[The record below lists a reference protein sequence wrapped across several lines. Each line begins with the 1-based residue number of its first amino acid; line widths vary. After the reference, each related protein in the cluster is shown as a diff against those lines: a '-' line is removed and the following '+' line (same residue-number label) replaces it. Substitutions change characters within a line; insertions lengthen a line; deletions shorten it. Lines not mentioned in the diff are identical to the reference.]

1 MVTGVIGMFWRISS
15 FPRCQY
21 HVFLS
26 HCAADRLALVH
37 PVYEKLMQRGIVP
50 WLDREDYYHGRDS
63 RTALRDGLLR
73 SRHVVFFVT
82 LGMMDYRRGW
92 CQMELAYSDLLQSNL
107 VSVGGPLL
115 NFELPLIFLDRADA
129 ELPRTAW
136 EALRDRGV
144 FHDPADGD
152 PVLWAVDKIADF
164 LHREQDLALDMAKV
178 LVPGQ
183 LVHDELTGRHGLVER
198 VRNFDPGPVP

>member
-1 MVTGVIGMFWRISS
+1 MGFVMFWQISS
-15 FPRCQY
+15 FPRCEY

-26 HCAADRLALVH
+26 HCALDRTNLVH
-37 PVYEKLMQRGIVP
+37 PVYDELKRRGIVP
-50 WLDREDYYHGRDS
+50 WLDREDYYYGRDS

-73 SRHVVFFVT
+73 SRHVVFFIT

-92 CQMELAYSDLLQSNL
+92 CPMELAYSDLLQANL
-107 VSVGGPLL
+107 IHAGGPLL

-136 EALRDRGV
+136 DALRDRGR
-144 FHDPADGD
+144 FHQLSDGD
-152 PVLWAVDKIADF
+152 PILWAVDQIVAF

-178 LVPGQ
+178 VVPGEPVYIA
-183 LVHDELTGRHGLVER
+183 LAGRPGLITR
-198 VRNFDPGPVP
+198 ITQFDPGPIR